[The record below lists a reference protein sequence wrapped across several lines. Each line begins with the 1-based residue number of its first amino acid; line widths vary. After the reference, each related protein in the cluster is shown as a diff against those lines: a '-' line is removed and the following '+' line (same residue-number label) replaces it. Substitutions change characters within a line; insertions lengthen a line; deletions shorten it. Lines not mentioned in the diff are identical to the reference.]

1 MDRLEE
7 AEGVLKKYYGYHS
20 FKPIQQKA
28 ILSILNHQDTLVIM
42 PTGGGKSLCYQ
53 IPALMLEGLTLV
65 ISPLISL
72 MKDQVDQL
80 VRLGIRAACMN
91 SMLDGEQYRMLYR
104 QIQAKQVQILY
115 VAPERLR
122 SGEFLSLL
130 KRQHISLVA
139 VYEAHCV
146 SQWGHDFRPSYY
158 GIIQFIQSL
167 PQRPVVAAFTATATA
182 ETRTDIIQRL
192 ELQRPNIYRASF
204 NRSNLILAVQ
214 RDGNRKEAVLQ
225 FVQSHRGQS
234 GIIYCNTRKE
244 VDKVWDLLLRAG
256 IPVLR
261 YHGGMEDWERNENQE
276 KFIYE
281 QVDLIVATNAFGMGI
296 NKPDVRYVVHYNLPK
311 NIESYYQEIGRAGR
325 DGLPSLCVLFFSYSD
340 VHVNRYLLEQSS
352 KSEERLAVELEKLD
366 TMVQYASTSRCLRQ
380 FILQYFGEKARERC
394 QGCSNCCTVS
404 LGQPVIQHPEVELL
418 NELKSLR
425 LMLAIDEGVP
435 SYHILS
441 DETLQELASKQ
452 PVSPIALESITGLG
466 QSKIEQYGTVLL
478 ETISQYQQAFHLER
492 GQTETTSRSG
502 GETV

>member
-1 MDRLEE
+1 MDRLAE
-7 AEGVLKKYYGYHS
+7 AEEVLQKYYGYRS
-20 FKPIQQKA
+20 FKPIQKKA
-28 ILSILNHQDTLVIM
+28 IESILNHQDTLVVM

-53 IPALMLEGLTLV
+53 VPALLMDGLTLV

-80 VRLGIRAACMN
+80 VRLGIRAACIN
-91 SMLDGEQYRMLYR
+91 SMLDSSQYQQLCQ
-104 QIQAKQVQILY
+104 QIQQKQVQILY

-130 KRQHISLVA
+130 RRQKVALVA
-139 VYEAHCV
+139 VDEAHCV

-158 GIIQFIQSL
+158 SISQFIRSL
-167 PQRPVVAAFTATATA
+167 PTRPVVAAFTATATA
-182 ETRTDIIQRL
+182 ETREDIIRRL
-192 ELQRPNIYRASF
+192 DLQRPNLYRASF
-204 NRSNLILAVQ
+204 NRSNLILSVQ
-214 RDGNRKEAVLQ
+214 RDGNRKEALLQ
-225 FVQSHRGQS
+225 FVQAHKGQS

-244 VDKVWDLLLRAG
+244 VDKVWDMLRRSG
-256 IPVLR
+256 ISVLR

-281 QVDLIVATNAFGMGI
+281 KVDLIVATNAFGMGI

-352 KSEERLAVELEKLD
+352 KAEDRLAVELNKLD
-366 TMVQYASTSRCLRQ
+366 AMVQYASTHRCLRQ
-380 FILQYFGEKARERC
+380 YILQYFGEKADSHC
-394 QGCSNCCTVS
+394 QGCSNCCEVS
-404 LGQPVIQHPEVELL
+404 LGKPVIQHPAEELL
-418 NELKSLR
+418 NELKAVR

-441 DETLQELASKQ
+441 DETLQELSSKQ
-452 PVSPIALESITGLG
+452 PVSPIALAKITGMG
-466 QSKIEQYGTVLL
+466 ENKIERYGEILL
-478 ETISQYQQAFHLER
+478 KTISQYQQNVYNKK
-492 GQTETTSRSG
+492 Q
-502 GETV
+502 